1 MYPNFS
7 KFILVLIKNTIL
19 TYINIPSQVN
29 NPLPMNTIKNRLN
42 AEKLARVSEVLKA
55 IAHPIRLNV
64 LEELQEHK
72 RLSVS
77 ELMDKT
83 GIAQSLLS
91 NHLIRMKD
99 KGILK
104 STRDKQKIF
113 YELVDEHILK
123 IFNCLEDCSLV

>member
-1 MYPNFS
+1 
-7 KFILVLIKNTIL
+7 
-19 TYINIPSQVN
+19 
-29 NPLPMNTIKNRLN
+29 MNTTKNRLD
-42 AEKLARVSEVLKA
+42 ADKLARVSEVLKA

-64 LEELQEHK
+64 LEELQEHQ

-77 ELMDKT
+77 ELMEKT

-113 YELVDEHILK
+113 YELVDEHILQ
-123 IFNCLEDCSLV
+123 IFSCLENCSLV